1 MSFSHTTL
9 FFCKRWM
16 RTTNNERNQTPILR
30 TISSKAFFLEQTV
43 KVLHVHVQHADDALS
58 TFALGA
64 MLSLFL
70 VFAPRWKAVAARK
83 EKMRTST
90 ANRDIATPNCPAKQ
104 REMTREAFG
113 DWWQPWQRKCFAGRA
128 GYFYTFHKFNLVWPV
143 WPLRHHVR

>member
-1 MSFSHTTL
+1 
-9 FFCKRWM
+9 M
-16 RTTNNERNQTPILR
+16 RGITQTPILR

-128 GYFYTFHKFNLVWPV
+128 GYFSQI
-143 WPLRHHVR
+143 